1 MELRNI
7 ALDGSHDARQIRN
20 ALGKFPT
27 GVTVI
32 TTQAPDGQREGLT
45 ANSFSALS
53 LDPPLVLWS
62 INRHSASLSSFIASG
77 HFAINILAAGQA
89 DISHRF
95 ATPSPDKYAGLTVQ
109 QGVGGSPLLDGV
121 CARFECSTEQTV
133 EGGDHILFI
142 GRVHKISY
150 GDGAPL
156 IFSGGKYCTAVP
168 MPTGSAAEDFEKIW
182 GGLG

>member
-1 MELRNI
+1 MIRRTI
-7 ALDGSHDARQIRN
+7 TSRPDWQALVEA
-20 ALGKFPT
+20 
-27 GVTVI
+27 
-32 TTQAPDGQREGLT
+32 EGL
-45 ANSFSALS
+45 
-53 LDPPLVLWS
+53 VW
-62 INRHSASLSSFIASG
+62 HSADVRPYWDESACYVFTADQVAEIETASAELYRL
-77 HFAINILAAGQA
+77 FLAAGQA